1 VGADDGDPGALSF
14 VGGGSLMTGMT
25 RKLRALWF
33 RTLGLFGRKDD
44 FSEELESHLAMHIE
58 DGVRSGLS
66 EQEARR
72 QALIRLGGMEQV
84 KQAQRERSTVPLL
97 DSLWHDVRYGLRM
110 MWRHRS
116 FTAVAVL
123 MLAVGLGTSTT
134 VFLWIDM
141 VLLRPLS
148 GVAQPERLVT
158 LTTVTSNGEFVP
170 TSYPDYQDFRDH
182 LTLLQGIAAT
192 RPTALS
198 VGPDG
203 HAQRVSAELVSG
215 NFFNVLG
222 VQAELGRVFG
232 PPEYGDKP
240 GAFSVVVLSDRYWRS
255 NYAADPGIVG
265 KTIRVNRHELTVI
278 GVAAPEFHGSMGAV
292 SFDMWVP
299 YMQQTVLNGVEPWM
313 VARNRQNRNMLAI
326 ARLRLGVTAE
336 QARQELA
343 ALAKRM
349 AVANADVSE
358 GMSATLLPLNKSP
371 YGPGAM
377 LTAPLRILMGVC
389 VLVLLIVC
397 ANLAN
402 LLLAR
407 ATVREKEFSMRLA
420 LGAGRTR
427 LIRQVLTESLM
438 LAVAGAVLGLVAA
451 HWMSHTLLLLL
462 PSGSSLILGV
472 KMGMGA
478 LLNVRVLAFTAGL
491 CVLVTLTAGLIPAL
505 QSGHAGL
512 STKLNEGG
520 RSGAAGRSRH
530 GLRSALVMAEVA
542 LALVALVGAG
552 LFARGFA
559 ATMRIDPGF
568 EPNHVLLSQF
578 YLATNGYNLD
588 QRKEFCRRLQQ
599 KMEAAPGVVSAAY
612 SDGVPLGFE
621 PSWWEDLQ
629 VDGYTPGPGENMK
642 IFRNVVSP
650 DYLNTMRIPLVEGR
664 NFTEHDDEK
673 SQPVMIVNEAFVR
686 KFFAGRDP
694 IGRRIHGWGEWFRV
708 VGVAKDSK
716 YHYLSESP
724 LPYTYFPFRQ
734 IYREDMNLA
743 FYVRTQGNPEQA
755 MALLQAKVREVDP
768 NVTVFNA
775 TPLKEFIGAS
785 LYPQKVAASL
795 LTVMGGLAVLLAAIG
810 LYSVMAYAVVQR
822 TQEIGVRMALGARRV
837 NVIAMVVRRG
847 LTLAGA
853 GLVAGAILSVAASRS
868 VASLSFTDSGM
879 GGGAKLLGG
888 SAFDPLIYLGA
899 AVFLFAVA
907 AAAAYLPARRAAA
920 VDPMT
925 ALRME

>member
-1 VGADDGDPGALSF
+1 
-14 VGGGSLMTGMT
+14 MTETM
-25 RKLRALWF
+25 RRLRALWF
-33 RTLGLFGRKDD
+33 RLLGMVGGHRGQDD
-44 FSEELESHLAMHIE
+44 FSEELESHLAMHVE
-58 DGVRSGLS
+58 DGMRAGLTA
-66 EQEARR
+66 EEARR
-72 QALIRLGGMEQV
+72 QALIRLGGLEQA
-84 KQAQRERSTVPLL
+84 KQAYRERGTVPLL
-97 DSLWHDVRYGLRM
+97 ESLWHDVRYGLRM
-110 MWRHRS
+110 MGRHRG

-123 MLAVGLGTSTT
+123 TLAVGLGTSTT
-134 VFLWIDM
+134 VFLWLDA

-148 GVAQPERLVT
+148 GVVQPGRLVDME
-158 LTTVTSNGEFVP
+158 TVTPNGEFVP

-182 LTLLQGIAAT
+182 LTLLQGIAVM
-192 RPTALS
+192 RPVALS
-198 VGPDG
+198 VGQDE
-203 HAQRVSAELVSG
+203 HAERAWGELVSG
-215 NFFNVLG
+215 NFFDVLG
-222 VQAELGRVFG
+222 AKAELGRVFG
-232 PPEYGDKP
+232 AAEYGDKP
-240 GAFSVVVLSDRYWRS
+240 GAFPVVVLSDRYWRS
-255 NYAADPGIVG
+255 HYGADPGIVG

-292 SFDMWVP
+292 SFDLWVP
-299 YMQQTVLNGVEPWM
+299 YMQQTVLNGVEAHM
-313 VARNRQNRNMLAI
+313 VVRNRQNRNMLAV
-326 ARLRLGVTAE
+326 ARLKPGVTAE

-343 ALAKRM
+343 ALAGRM

-377 LTAPLRILMGVC
+377 LAAPLRILMGVC
-389 VLVLLIVC
+389 LLVLLIVC
-397 ANLAN
+397 ANIAN

-420 LGAGRTR
+420 LGAGRAR
-427 LIRQVLTESLM
+427 LMRQVLTESLM
-438 LAVAGAVLGLVAA
+438 LTVAGAVLGLAAA
-451 HWMSHTLLLLL
+451 HWMSHTLQYLM
-462 PSGSSLILGV
+462 PPGSLILGV

-478 LLNVRVLAFTAGL
+478 LFNSRVLIFTVGLCALVALVAGL
-491 CVLVTLTAGLIPAL
+491 PPAL
-505 QSGHAGL
+505 QSGRVGL

-520 RSGAAGRSRH
+520 RSGAAGRRRH

-559 ATMRIDPGF
+559 ATTRIDPGF

-578 YLATNGYNLD
+578 YLATSGYSLD
-588 QRKEFCRRLQQ
+588 QRKEFCRRLQM
-599 KMEAAPGVVSAAY
+599 KMEAAPGIVSAAY

-629 VDGYTPGPGENMK
+629 VEGYTPGAGENMK

-664 NFTEHDDEK
+664 SFTEHDDEN

-686 KFFAGRDP
+686 RFFAGRDP
-694 IGRRIHGWGEWFRV
+694 VGHRIHGWGEWFRV

-734 IYREDMNLA
+734 VYREDMNLA
-743 FYVRTQGNPEQA
+743 FYVRTQGSPEQA
-755 MALLQAKVREVDP
+755 MAVLREQVRELDP
-768 NVTVFNA
+768 NVSVFDA
-775 TPLKEFIGAS
+775 MPLKEFIGAS

-810 LYSVMAYAVVQR
+810 LYSVMAYAVAQR
-822 TQEIGVRMALGARRV
+822 TQEIGVRMALGARRSDV
-837 NVIAMVVRRG
+837 TRLVVRQG

-853 GLVAGAILSVAASRS
+853 GLIAGVVLAVAASRS
-868 VASLSFTDSGM
+868 VASLSFTDSAM

-888 SAFDPLIYLGA
+888 SAADPLIYLGA
-899 AVFLFAVA
+899 AIFLFAVA

-925 ALRME
+925 ALRSE